1 MKYKEASMFSQGMF
15 YIVVFLLAQVV
26 LAQEL
31 VMFKATKTGLEVP
44 EGLPQGF
51 HEIALETGG
60 MKGYTLSVFRLNE
73 GVDLETVK
81 AAYTAIN
88 EAYMTGGDPTAAMR
102 AMTSLGD
109 IVLDIDREPDGVQ
122 KIYGLVFEAG
132 NYAVYSASYSE
143 ESYGEYVYELLEIAP
158 LQTPAPSPQVDQK
171 IQLVDFAFTLP
182 ADLHSGEQTWEVVN
196 FGKQIH
202 HLVLVKLK
210 EGVTIE
216 EGETYAQ
223 TQAGE
228 DPADYANSHF
238 LGALAPGHS
247 VYMNVSLVPGNY
259 IVVCHI
265 PDYSEGGD
273 GEPHLAHGMMQSFTI
288 SE

>member
-1 MKYKEASMFSQGMF
+1 MFSKGIF
-15 YIVVFLLAQVV
+15 YIVVFLFAQVV

-31 VMFKATKTGLEVP
+31 VMFKATETGLEVP
-44 EGLPQGF
+44 EGLPEGF
-51 HEIALETGG
+51 HKVTLETDG

-88 EAYMTGGDPTAAMR
+88 EAYMEGGNPATAMR
-102 AMTSLGD
+102 EMASLGD
-109 IVLDIDREPDGVQ
+109 IVLDIDREPDGKQ
-122 KIYGLVFEAG
+122 KTYGLVLEEG
-132 NYAVYSASYSE
+132 SYAVYSASYSE
-143 ESYGEYVYELLEIAP
+143 EGYGEYIYELLEVTP
-158 LQTPAPSPQVDQK
+158 SETPTPAPHVDQK
-171 IQLVDFAFTLP
+171 IQLVDFAFALP
-182 ADLHSGEQTWEVVN
+182 ADLQRGEQTWEIVN
-196 FGKQIH
+196 SGQQIH

-210 EGVTIE
+210 EGVTVE
-216 EGETYAQ
+216 EGEKFAQ
-223 TQAGE
+223 TQQGE

-247 VYMNVSLVPGNY
+247 VYMDVSLVPGNY